1 MSPMRTDMTNSKEE
15 TMQPAGNV
23 ITHDMASCMDKF
35 SRTFEASARRW
46 ELIVY
51 PSMLAFI
58 VLAAYGFY
66 LIYNLT
72 NDVGRLAG
80 SMETA
85 VISMNGMATNM
96 NVVTSNMAS
105 MSGNLSTIAVDVGT
119 GTKDMNLLL
128 GKMDNINHSV
138 GVMTVPMY
146 QMRSDMGHMTHN
158 IQDATGPMKM
168 VGGMFPF

>member
-1 MSPMRTDMTNSKEE
+1 MNDSKEE
-15 TMQPAGNV
+15 SMQPDGDV
-23 ITHDMASCMDKF
+23 ITHDMAACMDKF

-51 PSMLAFI
+51 PSILAFI
-58 VLAAYGFY
+58 VLAAYGFF

-72 NDVGRLAG
+72 NDVGRMAR
-80 SMETA
+80 SMETV
-85 VISMNGMATNM
+85 VISMNDVATNM
-96 NVVTSNMAS
+96 NAVTGNVAS
-105 MSGNLSTIAVDVGT
+105 MSGNLSTIAGDVGT
-119 GTKDMNLLL
+119 GTRDMNVLL

-146 QMRSDMGHMTHN
+146 QMRNDMGHMTNN